1 MDLLTVQ
8 ESARILK
15 VNPITVRRH
24 IAAGR
29 LAAVRVGARVRVPR
43 EALEHFLAPVEPREA
58 TNREG
63 APTDGVF
70 TKDDPLWDIV
80 GAGHSTGPNDVSE
93 HKQRYLAE
101 ARRQRE
107 TGA

>member
-1 MDLLTVQ
+1 MELLTIQ

-43 EALEHFLAPVEPREA
+43 EALEQFAAPVEPGEA
-58 TNREG
+58 IGGR
-63 APTDGVF
+63 AF
-70 TKDDPLWDIV
+70 TEDDPLWNIV
-80 GAGHSTGPNDVSE
+80 GAGHSAGPDDVSE